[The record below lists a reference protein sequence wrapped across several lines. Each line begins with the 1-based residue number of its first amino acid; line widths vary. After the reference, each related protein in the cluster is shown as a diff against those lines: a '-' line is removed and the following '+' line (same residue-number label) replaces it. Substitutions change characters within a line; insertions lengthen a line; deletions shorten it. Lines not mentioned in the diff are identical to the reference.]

1 MRLAL
6 SAPLVCLVCISVPAG
21 AAAQAAGARAP
32 QQPAPA
38 SNVAQAYEQFLLG
51 HHLEEQDDIAGA
63 IAAYQR
69 ASDLDPSAAEIPAE
83 LAALYLR
90 RDRLDEAVSSAE
102 RALKIDAA
110 NREAH
115 RVLGMIA
122 AVRADGRRLPQGVA
136 DENMKSAIDHL
147 ERAVADPV
155 GEADPN
161 ARGTLARLYLRSNEF
176 EKAIPVLV
184 DLVRQ
189 QPAWAEGPRLLAQA
203 YAGAG
208 RTAEAIELLDQQASE
223 DPSLLPTLADFY
235 ERQRRWSD
243 AANAYARALNVAPRN
258 TDLKIRY
265 AQALLNVGGRDDLTK
280 ARDALNELVSTR
292 NDARALYML
301 SQANRRL
308 GDVPAAEAAARRL
321 ISVQDSSPWGYY
333 ALALALETTHQH
345 QEVIDALTPAVAK
358 FRGLSGDR
366 SLELGMLLPHLGFAH
381 QELGE
386 YDKALAVFDEAYRLS
401 PKDPSI
407 AGYLIG
413 ANIAAKKYTTA
424 IELAKKVRANNQN
437 DLALARLEAQ
447 ALQHDGKSAQGIA
460 LMEELL
466 GTNGDNPAAYVA
478 LAQVYADA
486 SRHPQA
492 VKLLQDAQAKF
503 PSSTSIVFE
512 LGATL
517 EKQKNYVE
525 AEAAF
530 KQVLVIEPDN
540 AAALNY
546 IGYMLAERGE
556 RLDESVEYLKK
567 ALEMEPDNGS
577 FLDSIGW
584 AYFKAGK
591 LDLAEENLKR
601 AADQMRVNS
610 VVQEHYGQ
618 VLFRMGRFEDAIA
631 AWNRALAGDGASI
644 DREDIDRRIREARQ
658 RLKK

>member
-1 MRLAL
+1 VF
-6 SAPLVCLVCISVPAG
+6 LVCVSVPAG
-21 AAAQAAGARAP
+21 AAAQAAGAKP

-38 SNVAQAYEQFLLG
+38 SNAAQAYEQFLIG

-63 IAAYQR
+63 ISAYQK
-69 ASDLDPSAAEIPAE
+69 ASELLPSAAEIPAE

-90 RDRLDEAVSSAE
+90 RDRLDEAVSTAE
-102 RALKIDAA
+102 RALKIDPA

-136 DENMKSAIDHL
+136 DENLKSAIDHL
-147 ERAVADPV
+147 ERAIADPV

-265 AQALLNVGGRDDLTK
+265 AQALLNVGGRDDLIK

-333 ALALALETTHQH
+333 ALALALETAHQH

-358 FRGLSGDR
+358 FRGQSGDR

-386 YDKALAVFDEAYRLS
+386 FDKALAIFDEAYRLS
-401 PKDPSI
+401 PKDPAI

-413 ANIAAKKYTTA
+413 ANIAAKNYTA
-424 IELAKKVRANNQN
+424 AVELARKARASNQN

-447 ALQHDGKSAQGIA
+447 ALQNDGKSDQGVA

-466 GTNGDNPAAYVA
+466 GRNGENPAAYVA
-478 LAQVYADA
+478 LAQVYTDA
-486 SRHPQA
+486 SRGPQA
-492 VKLLQDAQAKF
+492 VKLLQDAQVKF

-517 EKQKNYVE
+517 EKQKNYVD

-601 AADQMRVNS
+601 AADQLRVNS

-618 VLFRMGRFEDAIA
+618 LLFSMGRFEEAIA

>member
-6 SAPLVCLVCISVPAG
+6 FAPFVCLVCVSVPAG

-32 QQPAPA
+32 QQPTSPT
-38 SNVAQAYEQFLLG
+38 NVAQAYEQFLIG

-63 IAAYQR
+63 IAAYQK
-69 ASDLDPSAAEIPAE
+69 ASELLPSAAEIPAE

-90 RDRLDEAVSSAE
+90 RDRIDEAVSTAE
-102 RALKIDAA
+102 RALKIEAS

-122 AVRADGRRLPQGVA
+122 ASRADGRRLPQGVA
-136 DENMKSAIDHL
+136 DENLKSAVDHL
-147 ERAVADPV
+147 EQAVANPV

-161 ARGTLARLYLRSNEF
+161 ARGTLARLYLRSNAF
-176 EKAIPVLV
+176 DKAIPVLV

-208 RTAEAIELLDQQASE
+208 RTAEAIELLDQQASD

-258 TDLKIRY
+258 NDLKIRY
-265 AQALLNVGGRDDLTK
+265 AQALLNVGGRDDLIK

-292 NDARALYML
+292 NDARALYLL

-308 GDVPAAEAAARRL
+308 GDAPAAETAARRL

-333 ALALALETTHQH
+333 ALALALESAHQH
-345 QEVIDALTPAVAK
+345 EEVIEALTPAVAK
-358 FRGLSGDR
+358 FRGQSGDR

-386 YDKALAVFDEAYRLS
+386 YDKALAIFDEAYRLS
-401 PKDPSI
+401 PKDPAI

-413 ANIAAKKYTTA
+413 ANIAAKKYA
-424 IELAKKVRANNQN
+424 AAVELSRKARANNQN

-447 ALQHDGKSAQGIA
+447 ALQNDGKSDQGVA

-466 GTNGDNPAAYVA
+466 GRNGDNPAAYVA
-478 LAQVYADA
+478 LAQVYSDA
-486 SRHPQA
+486 SRGPQA
-492 VKLLQDAQAKF
+492 VKLLQDAQTKF

-525 AEAAF
+525 AETAF
-530 KQVLVIEPDN
+530 RQVLALEPDN

-601 AADQMRVNS
+601 AADQLRVNS

-618 VLFRMGRFEDAIA
+618 LLFRMGRFDEAIA
-631 AWNRALAGDGASI
+631 AWNRALAGDGSSI
-644 DREDIDRRIREARQ
+644 DRDEIDKRIREARQ